1 VSADQGPAMWR
12 LAGPLTLGEIGR
24 LLAEGRTRAAGG
36 DLRVDLSAVTE
47 ADSAALALLL
57 DWLRAARAAGHALTV
72 SGLPAGLESLAA
84 LYGID
89 TLLTT
94 ESSSRAPS

>member
-1 VSADQGPAMWR
+1 MWR
-12 LAGPLTLGEIGR
+12 LAGPLTMGELGR
-24 LLAEGRTRAAGG
+24 VLAEGRTRAAAG
-36 DLRVDLSAVTE
+36 DLQLDLSAVTE

-57 DWLRAARAAGHALTV
+57 DWLRVAHAAGHTLTV

-89 TLLTT
+89 TLLPT
-94 ESSSRAPS
+94 ESSPHAPS